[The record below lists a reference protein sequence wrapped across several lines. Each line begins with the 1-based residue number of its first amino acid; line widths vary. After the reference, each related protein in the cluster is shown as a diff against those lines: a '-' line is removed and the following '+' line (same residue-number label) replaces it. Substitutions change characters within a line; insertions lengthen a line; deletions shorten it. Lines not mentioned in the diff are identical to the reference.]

1 MSLHAPS
8 ISSYPTF
15 QTVKCVSCLV
25 VLSLMSKKFLV
36 VDPRVAYSL
45 SYCSTC
51 KLILLE
57 LPALFNNTSHL
68 ASKDLSL
75 ACSNLG
81 HCPSVTSKTRY

>member
-1 MSLHAPS
+1 MSPLVPYAS
-8 ISSYPTF
+8 LSPTCL
-15 QTVKCVSCLV
+15 TEKCVSGTTG
-25 VLSLMSKKFLV
+25 LSLWSKKFLV
-36 VDPRVAYSL
+36 VDHRVAYSF

-81 HCPSVTSKTRY
+81 HCPSVTSKTRF